1 LVEQLPEDPTLT
13 MQVLLDRRRNTS
25 YIELLQEED
34 ENGRE
39 EANDP

>member
-1 LVEQLPEDPTLT
+1 LVEQLPEDPTLI